1 MACVADSRWFARPD
15 EMISAAFPCARSCT
29 LVPTTETCVG
39 CGRTLTEILNWRRYS
54 DGERNAII
62 EELPKRL
69 QSLQPNG
76 RASLIT
82 TPSGTPPDLAEIVSR
97 SFGTL
102 AAGGST

>member
-1 MACVADSRWFARPD
+1 MKNRPD
-15 EMISAAFPCARSCT
+15 EMMTAASPCVRSCT

-54 DGERNAII
+54 DGERNLII

-69 QSLQPNG
+69 QSLQTNG

-82 TPSGTPPDLAEIVSR
+82 TPSGTPPDLSEIISR

-102 AAGGST
+102 AAGGSTKHR

>member
-1 MACVADSRWFARPD
+1 MTIIASPCV
-15 EMISAAFPCARSCT
+15 RSCT
-29 LVPTTETCVG
+29 LEPATDTCVG
-39 CGRTLTEILNWRRYS
+39 CGRSLTEILNWRRYS

-69 QSLQPNG
+69 QSLQTRC

-82 TPSGTPPDLAEIVSR
+82 TPSGTPPDLSEIISR

-102 AAGGST
+102 AAGGSTKHR